1 MPRLVL
7 AVPMFFLAAALQAQ
21 ADSSQAGPADSVR
34 AVVEG
39 RVVDPA
45 GNPLAQ
51 AEIIWQSDRR
61 SVLSRAD
68 GGFNLVVPFRGETVI
83 LVRRPGY
90 RLRRWPSCRWSW
102 APACWW
108 SYSFCRRAHGVRS
121 SSARMVSCA
130 SSAFHSLRRPC

>member
-1 MPRLVL
+1 MRCMPGSAGFGAKPIVGNPSEAASFETRPPSGGAVPRLVL

-39 RVVDPA
+39 RGVDPA

-83 LVRRPGY
+83 LV
-90 RLRRWPSCRWSW
+90 
-102 APACWW
+102 
-108 SYSFCRRAHGVRS
+108 
-121 SSARMVSCA
+121 
-130 SSAFHSLRRPC
+130 